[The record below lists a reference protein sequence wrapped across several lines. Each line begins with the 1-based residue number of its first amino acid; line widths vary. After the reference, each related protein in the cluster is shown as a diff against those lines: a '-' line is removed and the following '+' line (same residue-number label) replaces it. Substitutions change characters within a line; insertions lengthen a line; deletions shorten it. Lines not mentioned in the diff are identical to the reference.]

1 MVCKICGTELGDDE
15 LQCPM
20 CGEPVTSEP
29 EKEED
34 IVSEEEITE
43 SMIESFEELEESK
56 KKGLFSRKQKVIK
69 NEGET
74 EEVSSDKPRK
84 QKFTIRITK
93 KILLIAGAVV
103 LIVVLAIIIA
113 LGIHF
118 GLFGTFGKF
127 PKTL

>member
-43 SMIESFEELEESK
+43 SMIESFGELGESK
-56 KKGLFSRKQKVIK
+56 KKGLFSRKKESTK
-69 NEGET
+69 TEG

-93 KILLIAGAVV
+93 KTLIITGAMV
-103 LIVVLAIIIA
+103 IIAALAIIIA